1 MIAKFNL
8 VIDSEPSTFEKD
20 TKHKVWKDSMIEEY
34 ESILKN
40 DVWEMVPR
48 AQGKSIVT
56 SKRIYKIKHA
66 TDGIVD

>member
-1 MIAKFNL
+1 VQLNL

-20 TKHKVWKDSMIEEY
+20 TKHKGWKDSMIEEY
-34 ESILKN
+34 ESILMN
-40 DVWEMVPR
+40 DVWEVVPR
-48 AQGKSIVT
+48 TQGKSILT